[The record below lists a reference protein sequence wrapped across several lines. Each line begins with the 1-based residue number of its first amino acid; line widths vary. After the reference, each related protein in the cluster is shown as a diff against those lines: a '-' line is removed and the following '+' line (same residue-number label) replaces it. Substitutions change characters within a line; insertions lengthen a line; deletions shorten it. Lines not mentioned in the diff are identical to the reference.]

1 MNARRAAR
9 DASRLISVS
18 ACVNLGERNGPSRIF
33 RRFAVLL
40 VSGAVFAGTDIGAVC
55 YAECEAATHSNP
67 EYKACLA
74 RAADKADAALNQAY
88 KTLQDKIRSAATEMG
103 QEPDVQLS
111 DLKDAQKQWL
121 AYRDS
126 NCTLEDSLA
135 FGGTAIG
142 GNYSSCLCA
151 LSYQASTTSSASGKR
166 CWDWSKTR

>member
-1 MNARRAAR
+1 MDLRAFFVALPYSS
-9 DASRLISVS
+9 SR
-18 ACVNLGERNGPSRIF
+18 GPSSP
-33 RRFAVLL
+33 AP
-40 VSGAVFAGTDIGAVC
+40 
-55 YAECEAATHSNP
+55 ECEAATHSNP

-88 KTLQDKIRSAATEMG
+88 KTLQDKIRAAAKEMG